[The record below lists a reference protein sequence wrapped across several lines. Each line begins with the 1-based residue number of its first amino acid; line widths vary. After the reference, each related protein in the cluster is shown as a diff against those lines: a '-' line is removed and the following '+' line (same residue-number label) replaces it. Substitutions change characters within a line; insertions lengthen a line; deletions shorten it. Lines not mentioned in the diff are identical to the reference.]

1 MTQVNAD
8 KEEEITE
15 TVADSLGRYLAG
27 GIEYGPVEG
36 TSFPLIY
43 QHAPGVIV
51 ECTVSVDDINVYFG
65 EG

>member
-27 GIEYGPVEG
+27 GIEYGPVDG

-43 QHAPGVIV
+43 RSRGIIV